1 MLEGT
6 ELVSKYM
13 CRAAMVIA
21 LSAMPLPA
29 SADVTIGY
37 LAMMTGASADL
48 AGESALHAVRMAVDE
63 FGGKVNGEP
72 IKVLSAD
79 HLGKADVGMAIA
91 REWIDQ
97 KGVNLLLNV
106 DNSAAAL
113 AVSDLIRDKNVSMM
127 MAAANAKLINE
138 KCGPH
143 QVMTILDTASQARA
157 VVIPQVKAGG
167 DKWFFITVDYALGHD
182 LQARATEAITAAG
195 GKVVGSALHSPQA
208 TDFSAFLLQ
217 AQASG
222 ATNIALATFGTWQN
236 TIAKQAQEFGVK
248 ATLSPFY
255 LTDTDVKSVGLATFQ
270 GVSGTIQFYWNQ
282 NDATRAFAKRY
293 LGSYGRP
300 PTWAAAGNYEYTRH
314 YLRAVDAVG
323 STDADKIHAWMRQYP
338 MELVDG
344 STATIRKDGFVVRDV
359 YSFRTKAPAESTGDW
374 DYFTVTG
381 AVPGEQI
388 APDLSKSACPYV
400 KS

>member
-1 MLEGT
+1 MKNRWVKAA
-6 ELVSKYM
+6 VS
-13 CRAAMVIA
+13 AAA
-21 LSAMPLPA
+21 LAAGSIPA
-29 SADVTIGY
+29 AADVNIGY

-48 AGESALHAVRMAVDE
+48 AGESALHAVRMAVED

-72 IKVLSAD
+72 INVLSAD
-79 HLGKADVGMAIA
+79 HLGKADVGLGIA

-106 DNSAAAL
+106 DNSAVAL

-127 MAAANAKLINE
+127 MAAANTKLINE
-138 KCGPH
+138 KCGAH
-143 QVMTILDTASQARA
+143 QIMTILDTTSQARA

-195 GKVVGSALHSPQA
+195 GQVVGSATHSPQA
-208 TDFSAFLLQ
+208 TDYSAFLLQ

-255 LTDTDVKSVGLATFQ
+255 LTDTDVKSVGLDTFQ
-270 GVSGTIQFYWNQ
+270 GVSGTIQFYWDT
-282 NDATRAFAKRY
+282 NDQTRAFAKRY
-293 LGSYGRP
+293 EASYGRP

-314 YLRAVDAVG
+314 YLRAVDAVDG
-323 STDADKIHAWMRQYP
+323 TDADKIHAWMREHP

-344 STATIRKDGFVVRDV
+344 TTATIRKDGFVVRDV
-359 YSFRTKAPAESTGDW
+359 YSFRTKTPPESKGDW
-374 DYFTVTG
+374 DYFVINGPVHG
-381 AVPGEQI
+381 AQI
-388 APDLSKSACPYV
+388 EPDLAQSTCPLV
-400 KS
+400 KG